1 MEENKYMDFI
11 PKMVDLG
18 LPSGTLWADRNVGAE
33 KPEDFGN
40 HYRFGEPEPLKA
52 TSPEYRFEDSKE
64 PFEGTDR
71 DPATVHFNRRC
82 HTPSIEQIEEL
93 IKHCTQ
99 EWTSLN
105 GVNGIRV
112 TGPNGNSIF
121 LPAAGSLSFSSGKAV
136 PYAPGEFGCYWSS
149 DSPCGFGAPIN
160 IYDGLFLAFAPE
172 GWNYYNNYMYS
183 GYSVRAVAEKD
194 AFQDLFKR

>member
-1 MEENKYMDFI
+1 MEENRFMDFI
-11 PKMVDLG
+11 PRMIDLG

-33 KPEDFGN
+33 KPENYGDHF
-40 HYRFGEPEPLKA
+40 RFGEPEPLKA
-52 TSPEYRFEDSKE
+52 TSPEYRFEDTKE
-64 PFEGTDR
+64 PFAGTDR

-93 IKHCTQ
+93 IKHCSH

-121 LPAAGSLSFSSGKAV
+121 LPAAGLRSCKSAVLTSDGSFGVYMSSMK
-136 PYAPGEFGCYWSS
+136 
-149 DSPCGFGAPIN
+149 
-160 IYDGLFLAFAPE
+160 YDITKCHGLYFDRKEWKSEPLLFPT
-172 GWNYYNNYMYS
+172 GHP
-183 GYSVRAVAEKD
+183 VRAVAKKD